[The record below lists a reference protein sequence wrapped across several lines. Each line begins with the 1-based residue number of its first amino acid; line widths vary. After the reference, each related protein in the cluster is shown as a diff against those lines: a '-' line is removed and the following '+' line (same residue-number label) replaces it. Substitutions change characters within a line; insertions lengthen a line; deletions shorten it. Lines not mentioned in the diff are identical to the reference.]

1 MTSASSSYRS
11 MSGFEYD
18 QTTSWS
24 SAAEIGPAKT
34 TQKARST
41 HAKDIWVVKAFCDVD
56 NNGLLKRTKKNHTQV
71 YILNSLLK
79 PRRYRSEYQ
88 GVCTMSHSIC
98 LKGHGRLRH
107 KNCLQKNKFLK
118 SPPPTKTTKTP
129 PISDSK
135 KRSLLLLPLFFG
147 ARRRAYS
154 FCD

>member
-1 MTSASSSYRS
+1 MVSASSSYRS
-11 MSGFEYD
+11 ISGFVYV
-18 QTTSWS
+18 QVTSW
-24 SAAEIGPAKT
+24 SAAEIGPAKK
-34 TQKARST
+34 TQARST
-41 HAKDIWVVKAFCDVD
+41 HTKDMVVKVFCDVD
-56 NNGLLKRTKKNHTQV
+56 NGLLKRTKKNHTQV
-71 YILNSLLK
+71 YILNSLLI

-135 KRSLLLLPLFFG
+135 RSLLPLFG
-147 ARRRAYS
+147 ARAYS